1 MSNQEHPPFG
11 KPEGSTSL
19 AIKIGLAVFLAILA
33 LTAIRWLYANWVMQ
47 QAVESSNQ
55 SISKIQVRSW
65 IAASCAWLL
74 VVKEV
79 VSVRNL
85 FIAPGCLNRV

>member
-33 LTAIRWLYANWVMQ
+33 VTAIRWLYANWVMQ
-47 QAVESSNQ
+47 QAVESFNQ
-55 SISKIQVRSW
+55 SISRIQAQSQAQL
-65 IAASCAWLL
+65 AAIQLWEQLGREHEATLASFRPFTW
-74 VVKEV
+74 
-79 VSVRNL
+79 R
-85 FIAPGCLNRV
+85 

>member
-33 LTAIRWLYANWVMQ
+33 VTAIRWLYANWVMQ
-47 QAVESSNQ
+47 QAVESFNQ
-55 SISKIQVRSW
+55 SISRIQAKRQVEG
-65 IAASCAWLL
+65 ATLTHLL
-74 VVKEV
+74 HFY
-79 VSVRNL
+79 S
-85 FIAPGCLNRV
+85 